1 MLPNDIIDY
10 IILKNLGESHEVLG
24 NQQGCGE
31 GQRGRPSQVGGPIQF
46 EFESASPAGPF
57 DAKKDAQD
65 AYRLCFGRFTY
76 AWKDIFITF
85 PMEPV

>member
-1 MLPNDIIDY
+1 LGTSKGAERDKEGIQVKLEAQSNSSSSLP
-10 IILKNLGESHEVLG
+10 
-24 NQQGCGE
+24 
-31 GQRGRPSQVGGPIQF
+31 R
-46 EFESASPAGPF
+46 PAGPF

-76 AWKDIFITF
+76 AWKDNFITF